1 LKRRLF
7 DLLACPI
14 CGDSFSLRVLKEEDA
29 PSFQPSSIPCQDR
42 CLWKEERGFSGIT
55 VEDCARCYGKEIL
68 EGIVICPDGHEFAVS
83 GGILRTLGKR
93 EKREPGGGE
102 EFFHSL
108 KRHGGV
114 KATFDREWRMV
125 DAGQEI
131 YGHSPEAEEED
142 FFRRLCVKEN
152 FLRGKLLLDVGS
164 GIGRLADRLTRKAA
178 EVVGVELSDGVDRAW
193 ERLHTNP
200 RVHFI
205 QGNLFTLPLRPRTF
219 DYVYSKG
226 VFQYV
231 SNPREAFRRV
241 ARSVRPG
248 GGFSITLYPPLPPF
262 FFILNRSIRAL
273 TLRLPLGWVEV
284 LSFLA
289 VPFLPTAWRA
299 SGVEKRRI
307 PMRDRGHMI
316 FNWLA
321 ADYQNFHSTEEV
333 VSWYREEGFGNI
345 CTSPIPVGVF
355 GQWEGNGT

>member
-1 LKRRLF
+1 MKRRLF

-273 TLRLPLGWVEV
+273 TLR
-284 LSFLA
+284 
-289 VPFLPTAWRA
+289 
-299 SGVEKRRI
+299 
-307 PMRDRGHMI
+307 
-316 FNWLA
+316 
-321 ADYQNFHSTEEV
+321 
-333 VSWYREEGFGNI
+333 
-345 CTSPIPVGVF
+345 
-355 GQWEGNGT
+355 